1 MTATQK
7 RRKST
12 AFHEAGYAVIARV
25 LTLPAGSAS
34 IKPDYD
40 EGAWANAS
48 SSLIRLDR
56 RSMSWR
62 FCSTVW
68 KGGSGF
74 EGVVRRTMT
83 EL

>member
-40 EGAWANAS
+40 EGAWSNAS
-48 SSLIRLDR
+48 SSSHGEVQVKGL
-56 RSMSWR
+56 R
-62 FCSTVW
+62 FN
-68 KGGSGF
+68 
-74 EGVVRRTMT
+74 R
-83 EL
+83 